1 LKETLSE
8 IVEITWINV
17 ADTAVKIGLGA
28 LISAVSG
35 YVVIK
40 VNLVHEERKEKRRD
54 YYKQQE
60 EKKIKY
66 VEFLSQSQSL
76 VQSYLSTSCTAD
88 TDEYKGCLRAF
99 NEVQIISSDEVR
111 LAAYDLLS
119 AVDQF
124 VVIRKNDQEVDIL
137 KNMRRSVDEKTGLF
151 QKLVQLEVTK
161 PYGKK

>member
-1 LKETLSE
+1 M
-8 IVEITWINV
+8 EITWISV

-28 LISAVSG
+28 LISAISG
-35 YVVIK
+35 YVVLK
-40 VNLVHEERKEKRRD
+40 VNLSYEERKEKQSY

-76 VQSYLSTSCTAD
+76 VQSYLITSCTAD
-88 TDEYKGCLRAF
+88 TDEYKGYLRVF
-99 NEVQIISSDEVR
+99 NEVQIISNDEIR

-119 AVDQF
+119 AVGQF
-124 VVIRKNDQEVDIL
+124 VVIRKNDQEVNLL
-137 KNMRRSVDEKTGLF
+137 KKMRHAVDEKTGIF

-161 PYGKK
+161 PYEKT